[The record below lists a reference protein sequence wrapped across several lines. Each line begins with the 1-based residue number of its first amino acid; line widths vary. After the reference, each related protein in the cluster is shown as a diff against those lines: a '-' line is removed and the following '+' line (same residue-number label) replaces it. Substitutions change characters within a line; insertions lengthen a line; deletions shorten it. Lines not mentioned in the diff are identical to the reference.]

1 MSDTCV
7 VRKPWV
13 VEFLATEEEVPV
25 LRRGVRT
32 QLSQW
37 GLADLTDDAQLC
49 VSELVANVIGH
60 VGPGTPTTLTVLVN
74 GASVRIEVRDPD
86 PRALPTLMAAD
97 AESEAGR
104 GMAIVAAVTDRW
116 GVQLHTDHKVT
127 WCELTVVPG
136 FPAAPDQGPC
146 AARLEAV
153 IDLYRPA
160 HPPYRHFVGRLGA
173 AHAEEA
179 AITVIA
185 DLLHWLRLH
194 GRDADDVLD
203 RAQMRF
209 ESRLSAV
216 RG

>member
-1 MSDTCV
+1 MA
-7 VRKPWV
+7 WG

-32 QLSQW
+32 QLGQW

-74 GASVRIEVRDPD
+74 GASVRIEVHDPD

-104 GMAIVAAVTDRW
+104 GLALVAAITDRW
-116 GVQLHTDHKVT
+116 GIQLLADHKVT
-127 WCELTVVPG
+127 WCELATVADH
-136 FPAAPDQGPC
+136 AAQQDQGPW
-146 AARLEAV
+146 ARRAEAV
-153 IDLYRPA
+153 IDLYRPTSLP
-160 HPPYRHFVGRLGA
+160 HRQFVGRLGA
-173 AHAEEA
+173 AHAEEVT
-179 AITVIA
+179 ITVIT
-185 DLLHWLRLH
+185 DLLHWVRLH

-203 RAQMRF
+203 RAQLRF
-209 ESRLSAV
+209 ESQTSVIHR
-216 RG
+216 